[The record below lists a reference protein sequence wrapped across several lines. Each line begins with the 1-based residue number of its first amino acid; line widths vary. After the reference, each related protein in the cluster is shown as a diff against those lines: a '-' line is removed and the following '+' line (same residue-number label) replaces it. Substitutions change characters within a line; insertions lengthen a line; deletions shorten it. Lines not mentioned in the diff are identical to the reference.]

1 MENPDHRELVDH
13 LFRHERGRMVA
24 VLTRIFGF
32 RQLELVEDVV
42 QESFLSALR
51 AWRERIPDNPPAWLM
66 QVAKNRAI
74 DALRRGKLEISP
86 EKGQDPTAVAVAA
99 AELFHEREIADSQLR
114 LVFACC
120 HPVLQLGDQ
129 IAFTLQLASGFS
141 VREIARA
148 LLTAEETIKKRLQRA
163 RKRIK
168 DSNIRLQIP
177 DGPDLNRRVDAVLQ
191 VLYLTFNEGYHSTSS
206 ETVIRRDLCAEAMR
220 LTKIVCEHPAIDSA
234 DANALLALMCY
245 HAARF
250 DSRLGPNNEVVLLA
264 DQDRSLWDMELAR
277 VGNRYLAR
285 TNTEAEPTVY
295 LVEAAIAAQH
305 VFAPS
310 IDATPWSHLRTLY
323 DVLHIL
329 KPTPVVW
336 LNRAVVVA
344 ESGDAVRALT
354 DLQRLGEGDF
364 RGHEHLYHTVSAR
377 VHELCGDVN
386 GARTHLH
393 RALSTAPS
401 ESERLVVKEKLDEL
415 ERKTT

>member
-32 RQLELVEDVV
+32 GQLELVEDVV
-42 QESFLSALR
+42 QEAFLSALR
-51 AWRERIPDNPPAWLM
+51 AWRERIPDNPPGWLM

-86 EKGQDPTAVAVAA
+86 DKGQDPTAVAVAA

-120 HPVLQLGDQ
+120 HPVLQQGDQ

-168 DSNIRLQIP
+168 DNNIRLQIP
-177 DGPDLNRRVDAVLQ
+177 DGPDLSRRVDAVLQ

-264 DQDRSLWDMELAR
+264 DQDRSMWDMELAK
-277 VGNRYLAR
+277 VGNRYLAK
-285 TNTEAEPTVY
+285 TDTEAKPTVY

-305 VFAPS
+305 VFAS
-310 IDATPWSHLRTLY
+310 SFAATPWSHLRTLY
-323 DVLHIL
+323 DILHAL

-336 LNRAVVVA
+336 LNRAVVLA
-344 ESGDAVRALT
+344 ESGDAATALS
-354 DLQRLGEGDF
+354 DLERLDEGDF

-377 VHELCGDVN
+377 IHELCGDVS
-386 GARTHLH
+386 GARTHLD
-393 RALSTAPS
+393 RALATAPS
-401 ESERLVVKEKLDEL
+401 ASERLVVMKKLDKL
-415 ERKTT
+415 DTA